1 MLQETVQAV
10 VSMFCN
16 LILEMSCCTRTVV
29 TDCLQQN
36 HCTVVLVR
44 VRQKGREGK
53 VGSGVIIECRII
65 STNIFF
71 YFEK

>member
-1 MLQETVQAV
+1 
-10 VSMFCN
+10 
-16 LILEMSCCTRTVV
+16 
-29 TDCLQQN
+29 
-36 HCTVVLVR
+36 